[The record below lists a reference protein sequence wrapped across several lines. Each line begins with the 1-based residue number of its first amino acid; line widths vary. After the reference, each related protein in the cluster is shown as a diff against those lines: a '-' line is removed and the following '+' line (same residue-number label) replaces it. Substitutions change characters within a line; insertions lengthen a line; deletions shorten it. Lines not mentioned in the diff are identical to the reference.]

1 MNASFPF
8 WFPAVWTLFGALFTI
23 FSLALTAYFALD
35 RRVFNLPVLDDID
48 GTVRTKDDHPA
59 SLREVQRNVEALTTA
74 LTPHGESFAQTLR
87 ALQELSTDFQA
98 LALIVRETCGAVT
111 GLTTDS
117 RAPATPVLLEILTE
131 LRKVTKGGPKI
142 QRRLRPFSLQIY
154 LKAQAEVLARERMQ
168 ATPNPFHDLD

>member
-1 MNASFPF
+1 
-8 WFPAVWTLFGALFTI
+8 
-23 FSLALTAYFALD
+23 
-35 RRVFNLPVLDDID
+35 LDDID

-74 LTPHGESFAQTLR
+74 LTPHRESFAQTLR
-87 ALQELSTDFQA
+87 ALQESSTDFQA

-117 RAPATPVLLEILTE
+117 WAPATPVLLEILTE

-154 LKAQAEVLARERMQ
+154 LEAQAKVLARERMQ